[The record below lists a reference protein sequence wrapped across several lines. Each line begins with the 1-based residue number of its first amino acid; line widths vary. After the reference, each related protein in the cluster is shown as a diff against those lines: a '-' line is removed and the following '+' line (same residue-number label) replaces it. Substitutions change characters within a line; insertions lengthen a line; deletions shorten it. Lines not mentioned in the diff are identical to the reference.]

1 MKITNAVAVSVASA
15 LVSAGASAGISL
27 FQTDINTL
35 TASSNG
41 PFGGTTHTGVVTFAM
56 NNATTLAAVR
66 FDGVPQAVTPGVA
79 LAGLTGQINLVNGFV
94 QGGSLSILVNDGS
107 SYAATIAGGVGRVN
121 VQAGQG
127 FRIDGLTFSGVF
139 TLVNNAFAGVV
150 LPFPAGPWDG
160 SILLSAF
167 NPNANGVSTRSN
179 LEVYA
184 DVPTPGGVALVGAAA
199 LVGLR
204 RRR

>member
-1 MKITNAVAVSVASA
+1 MKTSNVVAVSVASA
-15 LVSAGASAGISL
+15 LASVGASAGISL
-27 FQTDINTL
+27 FQTDINSL

-41 PFGGTTHTGVVTFAM
+41 PFGGTTHTGTVTFAL
-56 NNATTLAAVR
+56 NGLTTLAAVR
-66 FDGVPQAVTPGVA
+66 FDGVPQPIAPGVA
-79 LAGLTGQINLVNGFV
+79 LAGLSGQINLVNGFV

-127 FRIDGLTFSGVF
+127 FRIDGLTFSGTF
-139 TLVNNAFAGVV
+139 NLVNNAFAGVV

-167 NPNANGVSTRSN
+167 NPNANGESTRSN

-184 DVPTPGGVALVGAAA
+184 DVPTPGGIALMGAAG